1 MSSSIKPPGNGPRPI
16 DPVGASTDAGRTRA
30 DRSEGFDQALE
41 TSQASNSQGSA
52 THPAATTAASGAR
65 GAEGVTNAEGVLADL
80 RAGRID
86 GAAAV
91 ERLVAEALKG
101 PMAAGLTPGGRV
113 ALEAHLRASLEDD
126 PNLAALVRD
135 LDR

>member
-1 MSSSIKPPGNGPRPI
+1 MSSPIKPPGNGPRPI

-30 DRSEGFDQALE
+30 ERSEGFDRALE
-41 TSQASNSQGSA
+41 TSQASNSQAPA
-52 THPAATTAASGAR
+52 THPAAATAAADAR
-65 GAEGVTNAEGVLADL
+65 GAEDVAGVVGVVADL

-91 ERLVAEALKG
+91 ERLVAEALSG
-101 PMAAGLTPGGRV
+101 PMAAGLTPDGRV